1 MTMIPD
7 QPQNQTPLPRLPLR
21 QHRAIECLIVCPTTA
36 DAAREAGVS
45 LATLY
50 RWMKKP
56 RFREVYRRR
65 HAQALLH
72 VIEQT
77 EDHLV
82 KVFDDLDVQLKSP
95 DPKVRL
101 LAGKIIMDYH
111 HSALTRQ
118 DG

>member
-1 MTMIPD
+1 MTTIPD
-7 QPQNQTPLPRLPLR
+7 QPQHPKPLPQLPLR
-21 QHRAIECLIVCPTTA
+21 QHRAIECLIICPTTA
-36 DAAREAGVS
+36 DAARQAGVS
-45 LATLY
+45 RATLY
-50 RWMKKP
+50 RWMKSP

-77 EDHLV
+77 GDHLV
-82 KVFDDLDVQLKSP
+82 KVFDDLDVHRNSP
-95 DPKVRL
+95 DPNVRL
-101 LAGKIIMDYH
+101 LVDKIILDYY